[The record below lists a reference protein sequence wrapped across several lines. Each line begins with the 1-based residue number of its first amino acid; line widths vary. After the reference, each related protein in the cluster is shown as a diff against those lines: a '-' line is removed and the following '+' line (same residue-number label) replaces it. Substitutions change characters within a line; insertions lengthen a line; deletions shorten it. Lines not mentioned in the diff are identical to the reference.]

1 MSTANHIR
9 QAIAAK
15 PAGSVFSSADFLSL
29 GSRAAVDQALHRAMK
44 GGEIVRVARGLYAP
58 VGVSIATKSIA
69 AAVALKTGEA
79 VGNLPSGDS
88 SSTYVVPTSGVS
100 RTVKTAQATVV
111 FKRMSPRKVQL
122 ATTPKG
128 KVLLELWLRGQKR
141 LTTLEIHSAIS
152 AMGDWQLCDVEAY
165 ASMMPAWL
173 RTGIVQALTPRKST
187 SMGLSGA
194 YDWSN
199 PQINDKA
206 LITKVLEK
214 HKFEDVAR
222 LCLHYGVPKVQRVF
236 KQCGLKGMTNASVN
250 RMLLNISK
258 GLRAST
264 ETAHE

>member
-1 MSTANHIR
+1 MSTKNHIR

-58 VGVSIATKSIA
+58 VGMSIATRSIA

-79 VGNLPSGDS
+79 VGDLPSADS
-88 SSTYVVPTSGVS
+88 SSIYVVPTSGVS
-100 RTVKTAQATVV
+100 RTVKTAHATMV
-111 FKRMSPRKVQL
+111 FRRMSPRKVQL

-141 LTTLEIHSAIS
+141 LTTLEIQSAI
-152 AMGDWQLCDVEAY
+152 GDWQLRDVETY
-165 ASMMPAWL
+165 ASMIPAWL
-173 RTGIVQALTPRKST
+173 RAGIVQALAPRKSA
-187 SMGLSGA
+187 SIGLSGA

-199 PQINDKA
+199 PQIKDKA

-222 LCLHYGVPKVQRVF
+222 LCLHYGVPKVRRVF

-264 ETAHE
+264 EAAHE